1 LGAHNVAKL
10 KLLFHGTYSLSPSS
24 IEGWLRGWT
33 SMQKF
38 FMSVAALQFVLAAA
52 SVQPVSISTQIP
64 SLSVG
69 EMNKIGEI
77 MTIRT
82 AQSLVPIGVSLTL
95 GAVVPSNSALRGLPA
110 NLTAGAFAQSGI
122 ASFYSGGLSANGEDA
137 VASELTAAHRTL
149 PFGTRVRVT
158 NVIDG
163 SSVVV
168 RINDRGPFI
177 AGRVIDLTA
186 AGAWVLGFS
195 GLAPVTLALEGG
207 GM

>member
-1 LGAHNVAKL
+1 
-10 KLLFHGTYSLSPSS
+10 
-24 IEGWLRGWT
+24 
-33 SMQKF
+33 MQKF
-38 FMSVAALQFVLAAA
+38 FISVAALQFVLAAA
-52 SVQPVSISTQIP
+52 SVQPVSTSTQIP
-64 SLSVG
+64 SLSLA
-69 EMNKIGEI
+69 ELNKIGEI
-77 MTIRT
+77 LTIKT
-82 AQSLVPIGVSLTL
+82 TQSPVPIGVSLAL
-95 GAVVPSNSALRGLPA
+95 GAVVPPNPALRGLPA

-137 VASELTAAHRTL
+137 VASEMTAAHRTL

-158 NVIDG
+158 NVKNG

-177 AGRVIDLTA
+177 AGRVIDLTP

-195 GLAPVTLALEGG
+195 GLAPVNLALEAG